1 MTDLF
6 FSYDGQNY
14 DWYLIMVSVMMA
26 NINETH
32 PGSMEI
38 WKKSAFSVAMSTISR
53 ILRIWSNY
61 KNYNNLD
68 KPFMKHFES

>member
-38 WKKSAFSVAMSTISR
+38 WKKKCIQCGYVNYIENIENMEQLQELQQ
-53 ILRIWSNY
+53 LR
-61 KNYNNLD
+61 
-68 KPFMKHFES
+68 